1 MSAFSLD
8 EAIKKIKDDN
18 AVKQLVGSL
27 EKSLSSSSS
36 VHYANGNSE
45 MFKSFFDE
53 MNTKSTTMTFND
65 SHSGALKNKEN

>member
-8 EAIKKIKDDN
+8 EAIKKIKDEN
-18 AVKQLVGSL
+18 AVNQLVGSL
-27 EKSLSSSSS
+27 EKSLSKGPNSS
-36 VHYANGNSE
+36 VLYSNGNSE

-53 MNTKSTTMTFND
+53 CSTTIAND